1 MIIHLDDY
9 TATRPYYQHRLARL
23 ISLIGD
29 GGELSV
35 HALMSRS
42 NPGGLVDAGELLGCY
57 VSLHGWNHFV
67 EPAFGYWQA
76 RHLLETA
83 ESWNCFSRKFK
94 MPWNRMPRLGFLRAL
109 RETGWSLVTPY
120 KWQAVVARA
129 VGVTVEWSNP
139 DYLLHPLDLSSNSYQ
154 LQKLKEELEQ

>member
-9 TATRPYYQHRLARL
+9 VHNDGAMTIDLFKL
-23 ISLIGD
+23 IHWMDHTVEFKIY
-29 GGELSV
+29 
-35 HALMSRS
+35 ALM
-42 NPGGLVDAGELLGCY
+42 AGCIPDDILHVEHLLG
-57 VSLHGWNHFV
+57 VEIGLHGWNHFI

-83 ESWNCFSRKFK
+83 KSWGCFSSKFK

-109 RETGWSLVTPY
+109 RETGFTLVTPY

-129 VGVTVEWSNP
+129 VGVTVEWSDP

-154 LQKLKEELEQ
+154 LQKLKEELTQ